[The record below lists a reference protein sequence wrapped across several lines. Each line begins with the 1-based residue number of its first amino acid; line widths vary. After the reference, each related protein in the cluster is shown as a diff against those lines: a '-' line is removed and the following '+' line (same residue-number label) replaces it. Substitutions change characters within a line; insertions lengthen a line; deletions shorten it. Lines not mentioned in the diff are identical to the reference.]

1 MEYDHET
8 TMRLIAQAQQGDE
21 EAKERLITENT
32 PLIKSI
38 VKRYV
43 GKGVEYSDLMQI
55 AGMGLLKAVYNF
67 SLDYEVRFSTYA
79 VPMIVGEIKRYI
91 RDDGYIKV
99 SRGVKTLSAKINRFI
114 DEFKK
119 TNKGEPTV
127 NDIAKEFNIDAGEV
141 VFVMDSAKMPVSLFE
156 KADNTDEKG
165 LCLMDK
171 IPSNQK
177 EEDLINRVILKT
189 IIKELTPKEKKIII
203 LRYFRDFT
211 QGDVAK
217 LLGVSQV
224 QVSRL
229 ENKILTKI
237 RQKFSAKD

>member
-1 MEYDHET
+1 
-8 TMRLIAQAQQGDE
+8 
-21 EAKERLITENT
+21 
-32 PLIKSI
+32 
-38 VKRYV
+38 
-43 GKGVEYSDLMQI
+43 
-55 AGMGLLKAVYNF
+55 
-67 SLDYEVRFSTYA
+67 
-79 VPMIVGEIKRYI
+79 
-91 RDDGYIKV
+91 
-99 SRGVKTLSAKINRFI
+99 
-114 DEFKK
+114 
-119 TNKGEPTV
+119 
-127 NDIAKEFNIDAGEV
+127 
-141 VFVMDSAKMPVSLFE
+141 MPVSLFE

>member
-8 TMRLIAQAQQGDE
+8 TMQLIVCAQKGE
-21 EAKERLITENT
+21 EAAKERLITENT

-43 GKGVEYSDLMQI
+43 GKGVEYNDLMQI
-55 AGMGLLKAVYNF
+55 ASMGLLKAIYNF
-67 SLDYEVRFSTYA
+67 SIEFDVRFSTYA
-79 VPMIVGEIKRYI
+79 VPMIIGEIKRYI

-99 SRGVKTLSAKINRFI
+99 SRGVKTLSSKISRFV
-114 DEFKK
+114 DDFKK
-119 TNKGEPTV
+119 NNRGEPTIS
-127 NDIAKEFNIDAGEV
+127 DIAKEFNIDAGEV
-141 VFVMDSAKMPVSLFE
+141 VFVMDSAKMPISLFE

-177 EEDLINRVILKT
+177 EDDIINRVILKT

-211 QGDVAK
+211 QGDIAK

-224 QVSRL
+224 QISRL

-237 RQKFSAKD
+237 RKKFSDED

>member
-8 TMRLIAQAQQGDE
+8 TMQLIVCAQKGE
-21 EAKERLITENT
+21 EAAKERLITENT

-43 GKGVEYSDLMQI
+43 GKGVEYNDLMQI
-55 AGMGLLKAVYNF
+55 ASMGLLKAIYNF
-67 SLDYEVRFSTYA
+67 SIEFDVRFSTYA
-79 VPMIVGEIKRYI
+79 VPMIIGEIKRYI

-99 SRGVKTLSAKINRFI
+99 SRGVKTLSTKISRFV
-114 DEFKK
+114 DDFKK
-119 TNKGEPTV
+119 NNRGEPTIS
-127 NDIAKEFNIDAGEV
+127 DIAKEFNIDAGEV
-141 VFVMDSAKMPVSLFE
+141 VFVMDSAKMPISLFE

-177 EEDLINRVILKT
+177 EDDIINRVILKT

-211 QGDVAK
+211 QGDIAK

-224 QVSRL
+224 QISRL

-237 RQKFSAKD
+237 RKKFSDED